1 MEARKLGADC
11 SKLHCHGYTG
21 GLCRWSPKSLLT
33 AFFVSTMSAL
43 GRIVVEI
50 ILLVR
55 LGPF

>member
-1 MEARKLGADC
+1 MEVRKLGADC
-11 SKLHCHGYTG
+11 SNRIAAGTL
-21 GLCRWSPKSLLT
+21 GLCRWSPKSLFT

-43 GRIVVEI
+43 GRIVIEI